1 MLGTVDG
8 DAVNDAGDVQDTVD
22 VCLVLLSVIV
32 AVPWVDP
39 VVREKV
45 ADVLLETDM
54 LEMLLSAQ
62 IQRTACLLSL
72 ETTRCS
78 CQ

>member
-54 LEMLLSAQ
+54 LEMLAPVSPDSENSVLAVS
-62 IQRTACLLSL
+62 
-72 ETTRCS
+72 
-78 CQ
+78 